1 MSYNT
6 LKKYEEIAY
15 IINFSP
21 RSSSKLIPGRD
32 GPIIEA
38 IGEDTSREGLI
49 KTPQRVASMYSELF
63 SGMHTNPDQVL
74 TTDFAENHNEMVV
87 AKDVNFFSICE
98 HHFLPFQGKA
108 DIAYVPTGRVVGA
121 SKLVRLL
128 EIFAKRPQIQERLTN
143 QIADTLN
150 RVLQPSG
157 VGVVLQAE
165 HMCMTMRGINK
176 PGSQIVTSAMRGNLK
191 TDQFIRNEFELLRGK

>member
-1 MSYNT
+1 M
-6 LKKYEEIAY
+6 
-15 IINFSP
+15 INEKQLADSF
-21 RSSSKLIPGRD
+21 KT
-32 GPIIEA
+32 IIEA
-38 IGEDTSREGLI
+38 IGEDTAREGLI

-74 TTDFAENHNEMVV
+74 TTDFAENHNEIVV

-157 VGVVLQAE
+157 VAVVLQAE

-191 TDQFIRNEFELLRGK
+191 TDQSIRNEFELLRGK